1 MGESASAGRQMDNR
15 IELPEIGADD
25 FARRFSLRA
34 PNLMWQLGAGT
45 SASAGIPTAGDMI
58 WEFKQTLFVTQRRVS
73 PKMVADLSSAAIRA
87 QLQAHIDSSGK
98 LPPAGAP
105 EEYAALFEAVYCA
118 EADRRVYLDSKM
130 SGAKPSYGHIAL
142 ATFMRAQL
150 CRLVWTTNFDPLVAD
165 ACARVYDGTGYL
177 TTVALDGPDVA
188 KQCIDEG
195 RWPVEVKL
203 HGDFRS
209 RRLKNTTDELRLQDE
224 RLRRVLVDSCRRFG
238 LVVVGYSG
246 RDSSVMDALDEAIQS
261 GVFPAGFFWLHRGED
276 APLPRV
282 HELLVKAAAA
292 GADAAL
298 VRVEN
303 FDEIMR
309 DLIRLKPA
317 IDAHVLQGFALE
329 RRRWSAAPAP
339 AGHRGW
345 PVVRLNALP
354 VIQTPSVCRR
364 IVCSVGGHAAV
375 RSAIEEAGV
384 DVLVTRTKAG
394 VLGFGTDADMRLA
407 FDAYGITDFD
417 LHTIESKRLRY
428 DSGERGL
435 LRSALTRSISHH
447 QGLTSIRHGNTDL
460 LVPSDPHAGIWAELK
475 QQVGSLTGTVTGHPE
490 LRWHEGVGVRLD
502 WGDERLWVLIE
513 PRTVFEGITDENRGD
528 AADFSR
534 ERAVKR
540 YNRPL
545 NALIAFWAKRIAAD
559 GGEMRAFAI
568 GDGVDAVFRLSG
580 DTAFSRRAGV

>member
-1 MGESASAGRQMDNR
+1 MDVGTG
-15 IELPEIGADD
+15 IPEIGADD
-25 FARRFSLRA
+25 FARRFFMRSI
-34 PNLMWQLGAGT
+34 NLMWLLGAGT

-87 QLQAHIDSSGK
+87 RLQAHIDSSGK
-98 LPPAGAP
+98 LPPAGSP
-105 EEYAALFEAVYCA
+105 DEYAALFEAVYAA

-142 ATFMRAQL
+142 ATLMRAQL
-150 CRLVWTTNFDPLVAD
+150 CRLLWTTNFDPLVAD

-177 TTVALDGPDVA
+177 TTVALDGPDLA

-224 RLRRVLVDSCRRFG
+224 RLRKVLVDSCRRLG

-246 RDSSVMDALDEAIQS
+246 RDSSVMDAVDEAMQA
-261 GVFPAGFFWLHRGED
+261 GAFPAGLFWLHRGED
-276 APLPRV
+276 APLPGV
-282 HELLVKAAAA
+282 HELLVKAVAA
-292 GADAAL
+292 GVDAAL
-298 VRVEN
+298 VRVDN

-309 DLIRLKPA
+309 DLIRLKPD
-317 IDAHVLQGFALE
+317 IDTRVLEGFALQ
-329 RRRWSAAPAP
+329 RRRWSAAPQP

-364 IVCSVGGHAAV
+364 IVCSVAGHAEV
-375 RSAIEEAGV
+375 RSAIEAAGV
-384 DVLVTRTKAG
+384 DVLATRTKAG

-417 LHTIESKRLRY
+417 LHTIESKRLRH

-435 LRSALTRSISHH
+435 LRSALTRSITRH

-460 LVPSDPHAGIWAELK
+460 LIPADPHEGIWAELK
-475 QQVGSLTGTVTGHPE
+475 RQVGTLTGTVTGHPE
-490 LRWHEGVGVRLD
+490 LHWHEGVGVRLD
-502 WGDERLWVLIE
+502 WADERLWVLIE
-513 PRTVFEGITDENRGD
+513 PRTIFEGISDENRGD
-528 AADFSR
+528 AADFAR
-534 ERAVKR
+534 ERSVKR

-545 NALIAFWAKRIAAD
+545 NALVSFWANRVAAD
-559 GGEMRAFAI
+559 GREMRAFGIA
-568 GDGVDAVFRLSG
+568 DGVDAVFRLSA